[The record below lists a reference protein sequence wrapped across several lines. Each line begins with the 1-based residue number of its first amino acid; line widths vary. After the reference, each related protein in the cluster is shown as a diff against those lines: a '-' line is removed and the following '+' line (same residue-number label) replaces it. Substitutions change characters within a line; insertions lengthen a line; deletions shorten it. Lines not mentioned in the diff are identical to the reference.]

1 MSPDRSYEPIGVV
14 SEIGATL
21 TGIGQLVMILFPFA
35 IPLLILTVV
44 AGAVLALPLVALAVA
59 AALVAGPFLAIRWI
73 WRRVTRHSFRPRAR
87 ADSSHIAT
95 YATAGGRHA

>member
-35 IPLLILTVV
+35 IPLLILTAA

-59 AALVAGPFLAIRWI
+59 AALVAGPFLAIRCV
-73 WRRVTRHSFRPRAR
+73 WRRVTRHSFRRTDR
-87 ADSSHIAT
+87 SDSGRFAT
-95 YATAGGRHA
+95 DASSVGRHA